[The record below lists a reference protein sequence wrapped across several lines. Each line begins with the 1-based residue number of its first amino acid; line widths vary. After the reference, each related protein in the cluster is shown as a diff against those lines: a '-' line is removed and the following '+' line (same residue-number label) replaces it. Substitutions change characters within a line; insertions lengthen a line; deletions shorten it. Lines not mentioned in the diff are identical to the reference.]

1 MAEILRVADPAVAKD
16 LLDAL
21 RAVGAEATRRDAL
34 TIVVT
39 GGDEDLGTELTFF
52 VRAWA
57 QSRSVDFQV
66 EAA

>member
-1 MAEILRVADPAVAKD
+1 MRVADPAVAKD

-52 VRAWA
+52 VRAFTA
-57 QSRSVDFQV
+57 DLVDAGDFQV